1 MWEAAPTREE
11 EACWLK
17 GRAEVIKAE
26 MEAVQRRIEEL
37 AEARGS

>member
-11 EACWLK
+11 EAGWLK
-17 GRAEVIKAE
+17 GRAEVLKTE

-37 AEARGS
+37 AEEKGS